1 MGLLA
6 KVGSIF
12 DSFINFLGMLAIVIV
27 VASWLFICF
36 EVVMRY
42 ILKSSQIWVL
52 EIVEYGLLYVT
63 FLGAAW
69 LLKNDGHIRMDLVIN
84 QLSPR
89 KQALANM
96 ITSFLSAVTLLII
109 VWFTAGTTWDN
120 FRQGILDNRFL
131 ELLKGPILIIIP
143 IGSFL
148 FAIQFLRRSN
158 SYLRKWRASK
168 SLG

>member
-1 MGLLA
+1 MRLLA

-12 DSFINFLGMLAIVIV
+12 DSFINFLGMLAIVIIV
-27 VASWLFICF
+27 FSWLSVCF

-52 EIVEYGLLYVT
+52 EITEYGLLFIT

-69 LLKNDGHIRMDLVIN
+69 LLKKEGHIRMDLVIN
-84 QLSPR
+84 QLGPR

-131 ELLKGPILIIIP
+131 ELLKGPLLIIIP
-143 IGSFL
+143 IGSFF

-158 SYLRKWRASK
+158 EYLRKWRASK